1 MESKVCKG
9 KLFVFGTCYNNGRY
23 HVGDVYFLA
32 EDLNKLDNLL
42 AKNHF
47 GECFNPEVIHL
58 PMLLPG
64 PLEFCKTQDFQFIFS
79 LTNKEYQDGDLKLK
93 FLGVIQE
100 TIWYGGEIYEL
111 LSKDNKFFTSK
122 LLPESFYSSK
132 VKTISEM
139 ERIEKLL
146 KELDLQLSPEQ
157 EVKLLRKIVEEQQT
171 VINKLQGI

>member
-1 MESKVCKG
+1 MENNVCKI
-9 KLFVFGTCYNNGRY
+9 KLILNAEMHLADIYALSQDINKINSLLEKLPYGT
-23 HVGDVYFLA
+23 FL
-32 EDLNKLDNLL
+32 
-42 AKNHF
+42 
-47 GECFNPEVIHL
+47 NPEVVHI
-58 PMLLPG
+58 PMILPG

-122 LLPESFYSSK
+122 LLPESLYSSK
-132 VKTISEM
+132 VKAISEM

-146 KELDLQLSPEQ
+146 KEVDLQLSPEQ
-157 EVKLLRKIVEEQQT
+157 EVKLLRKIVEQQQT
-171 VINKLQGI
+171 VINNLQGN